1 MSRDI
6 QQSSKSNV
14 LIFIGIS
21 VITLVCLMVVS
32 ELFLRFIVAPSDNFY
47 KQLNFYHQV
56 ENVDIAAFGDSRMS
70 QGFSPSKEEMDA
82 VNLAYASENFEQ
94 IAQKIEYFLENK
106 KANKIILQVGHHMF
120 ADYRFDEQRRDYDIF
135 FSPAQA
141 WRDQLYLQ
149 DSELRGQLLN
159 YWQLFFLAGFEIPNQ
174 SRFSESGAVL
184 LDMQMTVPPTADQYD
199 YRKTRIQ
206 EHTLADGFEDKET
219 WNILRGTIKG
229 ITDKG
234 IPLCL
239 VSFPVT
245 PFYAE
250 PVSDIHG
257 TQIAFDKISSIAQEE
272 GVPYLMYWDFYGDDT
287 ALFRNL
293 DHLNQKG
300 AEDFS
305 GKLIEDCG
313 FN

>member
-1 MSRDI
+1 VSTDI
-6 QQSSKSNV
+6 QQSSKRNV
-14 LIFIGIS
+14 LIFIGLSVVTLIS
-21 VITLVCLMVVS
+21 LMVVS
-32 ELFLRFIVAPSDNFY
+32 ELFLRFVVAPSDNFY

-56 ENVDIAAFGDSRMS
+56 EKVDIAAFGDSRMS
-70 QGFSPSKEEMDA
+70 QGFAPPTEMNA

-120 ADYRFDEQRRDYDIF
+120 ADYRFDEQRRDYRTF
-135 FSPAQA
+135 FSPTQP
-141 WRDQLYLQ
+141 WREQLYLQ

-174 SRFSESGAVL
+174 STFSENGAVL
-184 LDMQMTVPPTADQYD
+184 LDMQMPTPPTPDQYD
-199 YRKTRIQ
+199 YRKIRIK
-206 EHTLADGFEDKET
+206 EHTLADGFEDKGT
-219 WNILRGTIKG
+219 WNILRDTIKR
-229 ITDKG
+229 IHDKG

-250 PVSDIHG
+250 PVSKLEH
-257 TQIAFDKISSIAQEE
+257 TQAAFDKIEHIAQEE
-272 GVPYLMYWDFYGDDT
+272 GVPYLMYWDFYGADT

-300 AEDFS
+300 AEDFAA
-305 GKLIEDCG
+305 KLVEDCG